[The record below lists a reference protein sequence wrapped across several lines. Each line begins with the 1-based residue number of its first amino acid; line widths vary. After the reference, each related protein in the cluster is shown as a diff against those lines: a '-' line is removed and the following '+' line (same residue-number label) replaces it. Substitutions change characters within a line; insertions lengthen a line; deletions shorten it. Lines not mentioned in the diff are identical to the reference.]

1 MLKHSFYITN
11 FLSIIKSIFNF
22 GNENFLCIKILT
34 GISRQK
40 RRRILLEHS
49 QTIALI
55 RQAKQGNDDAKT
67 TLVTENSPLI
77 KSVLK
82 HYLFKGVDY
91 DDLYQLGC
99 MGFLKAINN
108 FDESF
113 NVKFSTYA
121 VPMIAGEIKRFL
133 RDDGSIK
140 VSRAIKGQYYQMQ
153 KYIESVKLAG
163 RDPPSISELG
173 KHFNMDEQEV
183 VFTLEAARMPIS
195 LYGELNGKDG
205 ASGQTVMDKIV
216 QDENSEQVLNRLI
229 LKDIIESLDE
239 KDKKIILLRYFRDK
253 TQSEVA
259 KILNVSQ
266 VQVSRLENKILERM
280 RTKLK

>member
-1 MLKHSFYITN
+1 M
-11 FLSIIKSIFNF
+11 
-22 GNENFLCIKILT
+22 
-34 GISRQK
+34 
-40 RRRILLEHS
+40 LEHT
-49 QTIALI
+49 QTLELI
-55 RQAKQGNDDAKT
+55 RQAKKGDSTAKT

-113 NVKFSTYA
+113 NVRFSTYA

-140 VSRAIKGQYYQMQ
+140 VSRAIKGQYYQIQ
-153 KYIESVKLAG
+153 KYIDSIKVAGGEPPTIVQLAEHFKL
-163 RDPPSISELG
+163 
-173 KHFNMDEQEV
+173 DEQEV

-195 LYGELNGKDG
+195 LYGELGGKEG

-216 QDENSEQVLNRLI
+216 QDENNEQVLNKLI
-229 LKDIIESLDE
+229 LKDIITSLCA
-239 KDKKIILLRYFRDK
+239 KDRKIIMLRYFRDK

-259 KILNVSQ
+259 QLLNVSQ
-266 VQVSRLENKILERM
+266 VQVSRLENKILEKM